1 MPTSAAGE
9 SEAQESAEGGSGTTT
24 RANGASHQQEEQSSG
39 QVLPN
44 PLRSLG
50 DASKEIQRRVD
61 QILDRQD
68 VPKSAEQPIAD
79 ENPTEVEYTQDDD
92 ADLDMQAL
100 GPSNESDEAAKLR
113 DLRINDVGAPASE
126 ETANDMDMQLDP
138 TSPSTNQPE
147 TKQSEARTS
156 SLEAAL
162 TAEDIL
168 QTQYQ
173 REQGLIIEM
182 SNVDSNPKVHDE
194 LVDATP
200 PIDSDKLEAVVA
212 EWQAQGHPVEGAEEI
227 WRLYESLTQDLSHA
241 LCEQL
246 RLILAPTRATRLRGD
261 FRTGKRLNMK
271 KLVPYVASDF
281 TRDKIW
287 LRRTRPAAREY
298 QVLLAVDDSRS
309 MARASHTIHLT
320 RQALALVARALEKLE
335 VGELALARFGRE
347 VEVVHEFGAG
357 VLHGGAALGRFAFDQ
372 PATDVLRLLES
383 SLQVLRDAR
392 ERGSGSSDLWQLEII
407 ISDGICQDH
416 ERLRTVLRRA
426 EEERVMVVFV
436 VVDAPAQNGPEDN
449 SIVSM
454 LQPTIKTVD
463 GRMDIQMERYLDSF
477 PFRYFVVLRDVEA
490 LPAVLAGTLR
500 QFFER
505 ISED

>member
-1 MPTSAAGE
+1 MSASAAGRDE
-9 SEAQESAEGGSGTTT
+9 LQDNAEGDSGT
-24 RANGASHQQEEQSSG
+24 RARASGASHQQEQQSSG
-39 QVLPN
+39 QELPN

-61 QILDRQD
+61 QILNRKDIPQ
-68 VPKSAEQPIAD
+68 PAEQPVPG
-79 ENPTEVEYTQDDD
+79 ENPAEVEYAQDDD

-100 GPSNESDEAAKLR
+100 GPSNDSDEATKLR
-113 DLRINDVGAPASE
+113 DLRINDVAAPPPE
-126 ETANDMDMQLDP
+126 EVAADMVMQLDHAP
-138 TSPSTNQPE
+138 PNTSPAE
-147 TKQSEARTS
+147 AKQSEARTS

-162 TAEDIL
+162 TADDIL
-168 QTQYQ
+168 QSRGQ
-173 REQGLIIEM
+173 REQDPNIEM
-182 SNVDSNPKVHDE
+182 SNTEPNAKHEDE
-194 LVDATP
+194 LVDVTP
-200 PIDSDKLEAVVA
+200 PVDSDKLEAVVA
-212 EWQAQGHPVEGAEEI
+212 EWQTQGHPIEGAEEI

-357 VLHGGAALGRFAFDQ
+357 VLHGGAALGRFTFDQ

-383 SLQVLRDAR
+383 SLEVLRSAR

-416 ERLRTVLRRA
+416 ERLRTILRRA
-426 EEERVMVVFV
+426 EEERVMIVFV

-454 LQPTIKTVD
+454 LQPTIKTVN